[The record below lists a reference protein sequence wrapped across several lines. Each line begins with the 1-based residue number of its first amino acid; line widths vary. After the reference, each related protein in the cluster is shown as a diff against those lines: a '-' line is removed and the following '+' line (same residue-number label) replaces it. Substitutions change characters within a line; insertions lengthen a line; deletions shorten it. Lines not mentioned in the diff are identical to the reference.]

1 MISPVAG
8 VLHVDKPVG
17 LTSHDVVNKV
27 RRLSGIRRVGHSG
40 TLDPLATGLLT
51 LCLGQ
56 ATRLVEYLV
65 GLDKVYLVTIRLGQE
80 TNTYDGEGQITA
92 EKPVEVTQQQLDNV
106 LEQFRG
112 QIEQVPPMF
121 SAVKV
126 DGQPLYRRARQGVD
140 IERPAR
146 QVTVYDINQL
156 SWQRPMLALR
166 ISCSSGTYIRSIAH
180 DLGQVIGCGG
190 HVASLRRTA
199 IGEISI
205 EEATPLDQLQPE
217 SWRQHLRPL
226 DSAVYHLPLIELPD
240 ENVQKVSHGQRI
252 PIEEVSHQTGDSPVR
267 AYNQEG
273 QFIGI
278 LIPVEGQ
285 WQPRKILY
293 QPDL

>member
-1 MISPVAG
+1 MISSVAG
-8 VLHVDKPVG
+8 ILHVDKPLG

-40 TLDPLATGLLT
+40 TLDPLATGLLS

-65 GLDKVYLVTIRLGQE
+65 GLDKEYLVTIRLGQE

-92 EKPVEVTQQQLDNV
+92 EKPVEVTRQQLDNA

-126 DGQPLYRRARQGVD
+126 DGQPLYRRARQGAD

-146 QVTVYDINQL
+146 QVTVYNIEQL
-156 SWQRPMLALR
+156 SWQMPVLALR

-180 DLGQVIGCGG
+180 DLGQVLGCGG

-217 SWRQHLRPL
+217 SWRQHLRPP
-226 DSAVYHLPLIELPD
+226 DSAVYHLPSLELSD
-240 ENVQKVSHGQRI
+240 DDVKKISHGQRV
-252 PIEEVSHQTGDSPVR
+252 PMEEASQPTGKSPVR
-267 AYNQEG
+267 AYDRQG
-273 QFIGI
+273 HFIGI

>member
-17 LTSHDVVNKV
+17 LTSHDVVNRV

-65 GLDKVYLVTIRLGQE
+65 GLDKEYLVTIRLGQE

-92 EKPVEVTQQQLDNV
+92 EKPVEVTRHQLDNA

-126 DGQPLYRRARQGVD
+126 DGQPLYRRARQGAD
-140 IERPAR
+140 IER
-146 QVTVYDINQL
+146 D
-156 SWQRPMLALR
+156 
-166 ISCSSGTYIRSIAH
+166 C
-180 DLGQVIGCGG
+180 
-190 HVASLRRTA
+190 
-199 IGEISI
+199 
-205 EEATPLDQLQPE
+205 
-217 SWRQHLRPL
+217 
-226 DSAVYHLPLIELPD
+226 
-240 ENVQKVSHGQRI
+240 
-252 PIEEVSHQTGDSPVR
+252 
-267 AYNQEG
+267 
-273 QFIGI
+273 
-278 LIPVEGQ
+278 
-285 WQPRKILY
+285 
-293 QPDL
+293 

>member
-8 VLHVDKPVG
+8 LLHVDKPVN

-27 RRLSGIRRVGHSG
+27 RRISGIRRVGHSG

-92 EKPVEVTQQQLDNV
+92 EKPVEVTRQQLDNA

-217 SWRQHLRPL
+217 SWRQHLRPP
-226 DSAVYHLPLIELPD
+226 DSAVYHLPLLELPD
-240 ENVQKVSHGQRI
+240 EDVQKISHGQRI
-252 PIEEVSHQTGDSPVR
+252 PIEEVSHPTGESPVR
-267 AYNQEG
+267 AYDQEG
-273 QFIGI
+273 HFIGI
-278 LIPVEGQ
+278 LISIQGQ

>member
-92 EKPVEVTQQQLDNV
+92 EKPVEVTRQQLDKA

-146 QVTVYDINQL
+146 QVTVYDIEQL
-156 SWQRPMLALR
+156 SWRMPMLALR

-180 DLGQVIGCGG
+180 DLGQVLGCGA

-217 SWRQHLRPL
+217 SWHQHLRPP
-226 DSAVYHLPLIELPD
+226 DSAVYHLPLLELPD
-240 ENVQKVSHGQRI
+240 EDVQKISHGQRI
-252 PIEEVSHQTGDSPVR
+252 SIEGDSQPTGDSPVR
-267 AYNQEG
+267 AYDQEG
-273 QFIGI
+273 HFIGI
-278 LIPVEGQ
+278 LISIQGQ

>member
-1 MISPVAG
+1 MTSPVAG
-8 VLHVDKPVG
+8 VLHVDKPIG
-17 LTSHDVVNKV
+17 LTSHDVVNRV

-65 GLDKVYLVTIRLGQE
+65 GLDKVYLATIRLGQE
-80 TNTYDGEGQITA
+80 TNTYDAEGQITA
-92 EKPVEVTQQQLDNV
+92 EKPVEVTRQQLNNA

-146 QVTVYDINQL
+146 QVTLYGIEQL
-156 SWQRPMLALR
+156 SWDSPILALQ

-180 DLGQVIGCGG
+180 DLGQVLGCGA
-190 HVASLRRTA
+190 HLASLRRTA

-205 EEATPLDQLQPE
+205 EEATPLDQLQPG
-217 SWRQHLRPL
+217 SWLQHLLPL
-226 DSAVYHLPLIELPD
+226 DSAVYHLPSLELPAED
-240 ENVQKVSHGQRI
+240 AHKISLGQRI
-252 PIEEVSHQTGDSPVR
+252 PIEHISQPTGDSPVR
-267 AYNQEG
+267 AYDQDG
-273 QFIGI
+273 HFIGI
-278 LIPVEGQ
+278 LITVQGQ